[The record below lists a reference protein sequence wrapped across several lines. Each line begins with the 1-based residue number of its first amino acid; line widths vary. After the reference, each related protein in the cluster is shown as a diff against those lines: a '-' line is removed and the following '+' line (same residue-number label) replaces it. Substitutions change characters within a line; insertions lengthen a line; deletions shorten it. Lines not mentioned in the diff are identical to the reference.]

1 MPARKMPRNYSP
13 LANPSGTTVYVTDK
27 VRNKIARIAQ
37 TQARGISETSIE
49 PSGLG
54 LRELEKRYPEP

>member
-1 MPARKMPRNYSP
+1 MLGPEPH
-13 LANPSGTTVYVTDK
+13 GTTVYVKDK

-37 TQARGISETSIE
+37 TQGRGISEVSIDLSE
-49 PSGLG
+49 LW

>member
-1 MPARKMPRNYSP
+1 MPAHKMPRNYSP
-13 LANPSGTTVYVTDK
+13 LANAAGTTVYVTDK

-37 TQARGISETSIE
+37 TQGRGISEVSIE
-49 PSGLG
+49 LSELW

>member
-1 MPARKMPRNYSP
+1 MPAHKMPRNYSP

-37 TQARGISETSIE
+37 GQGRGISETSLDLSE
-49 PSGLG
+49 LW
-54 LRELEKRYPEP
+54 LQELEKRYPEP